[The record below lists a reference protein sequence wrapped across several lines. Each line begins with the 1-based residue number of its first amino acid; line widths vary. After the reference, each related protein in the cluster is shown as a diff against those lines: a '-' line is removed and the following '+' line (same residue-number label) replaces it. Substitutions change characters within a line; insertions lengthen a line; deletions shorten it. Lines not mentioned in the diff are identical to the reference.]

1 MEEEW
6 KDVRFVKG
14 IDFSERYQISNIGRF
29 KSLNYRNTGKTK
41 ILNLSVDDN
50 GYFFVVLQKNKK
62 RKQISIHRL
71 VALTF
76 IPIPEHLKDI
86 PIEKLDVGHLKTLPN
101 GLEDKTANEV
111 WNLAWMTRKENM
123 NYGTLSKRRSEAHKG
138 EKNGMFGKHHTE
150 ETIKK
155 MSNTLKGHKH
165 SEESRQKTSNKLMN
179 RKDLSKSVLQIDKNT
194 NEVIDEFPSIMEI
207 QRKFKYLQ
215 GNISA
220 CCRGERKT
228 AYGYIWKYKKVS

>member
-6 KDVRFVKG
+6 KDIRFVKG
-14 IDFSERYQISNIGRF
+14 IDFSERYQISNFGRF

-41 ILNLSVDDN
+41 ILKLSVDN
-50 GYFFVVLQKNKK
+50 TGYFNVVLQKNKK
-62 RKQISIHRL
+62 RKNYSIHRL
-71 VALTF
+71 VAEAF

-111 WNLAWMTRKENM
+111 WNLAWMSRKENM
-123 NYGTLSKRRSEAHKG
+123 NYGTLSERRSEAHKG
-138 EKNGMFGKHHTE
+138 EKNGMYGKHHSE
-150 ETIKK
+150 EARKK
-155 MSNTLKGHKH
+155 MSNILKGHKH
-165 SEESRQKTSNKLMN
+165 SEESKQKMSNILTN

-194 NEVIDEFPSIMEI
+194 NEVIDEFPSTMEI

-215 GNISA
+215 GHISA
-220 CCRGERKT
+220 CCRGERKS
-228 AYGYIWKYKKVS
+228 AYGYKWEYKNG